1 MTRPQT
7 RESVPVIADVDTG
20 IDDALSLFLLARS
33 KHIRLKAVTCV
44 AGNTNVDQVVR
55 NTLDVLDLAGAGV
68 VPVGRGAERPLI
80 NKLWT
85 AHGFHGSNGLG
96 EIALPQS
103 PHLASPLAAPEL
115 IRKTVAD
122 SAEPLTLLALGPL
135 TNVALFI
142 RVYPEYASRLAR
154 IVFMGGSG
162 GVGNASP
169 VAEFN
174 AWHDPEALAI
184 VLDSGIP
191 ITMYGLDVFYQ
202 ANVPDDDYLPL
213 LEASDPGSR
222 LVGKLLR
229 YAALREADDSRLA
242 EGATIGDA
250 GAACLIANHHVALL
264 EEYPV
269 SVVLSGSSRG
279 QTMVDRRTKSGE
291 SELHGQSPEAR
302 MINVAT
308 AIDPA
313 LMRETFLS
321 AINEM
326 VSR

>member
-7 RESVPVIADVDTG
+7 NECVRVIADVDTG
-20 IDDALSLFLLARS
+20 IDDAMALFVLARS
-33 KHIRLKAVTCV
+33 KHIKLKAVTCV

-55 NTLDVLDLAGAGV
+55 NTLDVLDLGGAGG

-80 NKLWT
+80 NKLQT
-85 AHGFHGSNGLG
+85 AHGYHGSNGLG
-96 EIALPQS
+96 GIALPQS
-103 PHLASPLAAPEL
+103 PHLASSLAAPEL
-115 IRKTVAD
+115 IRKTIVD

-202 ANVPDDDYLPL
+202 ANVPDAAYLPL
-213 LEASDPGSR
+213 LESHDPGTR

-229 YAALREADDSRLA
+229 HAALREADDIRLA
-242 EGATIGDA
+242 EGAAIGDA

-269 SVVLSGSSRG
+269 SVVLSGISRG
-279 QTMVDRRTKSGE
+279 QTMVDRRTKLGE
-291 SELHGQSPEAR
+291 SELHGQSPAACT
-302 MINVAT
+302 INVAT
-308 AIDPA
+308 SIDPA
-313 LMRETFLS
+313 LMRKTFLS

-326 VSR
+326 APR